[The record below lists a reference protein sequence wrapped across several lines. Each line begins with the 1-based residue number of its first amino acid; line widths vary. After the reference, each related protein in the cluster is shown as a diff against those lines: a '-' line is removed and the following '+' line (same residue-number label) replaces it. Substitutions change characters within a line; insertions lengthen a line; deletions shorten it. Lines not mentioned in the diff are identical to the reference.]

1 MLKVAYNPNAFLAQ
15 KRNVRLGL
23 VARTKILQVIEKQA
37 FSIKDIRQEC
47 GLRYAVVLYHLR
59 LLEEEKIVQ
68 RGGGKRPYFWGLTGT
83 GQKRLVEG

>member
-1 MLKVAYNPNAFLAQ
+1 MLKGTYNPNAFLAQ

-23 VARTKILQVIEKQA
+23 VARTKILQAIEKQA
-37 FSIKDIRQEC
+37 FSIKDIRQAS
-47 GLRYAVVLYHLR
+47 GLKYAVVLYHLR

-68 RGGGKRPYFWGLTGT
+68 RRGGKRPYFWGLTGT